1 MTTINFDK
9 LGKSIFELDSALP
22 VDDGFVLTA
31 VPDDTAHD
39 LTKNTLVP
47 LLEKVGL

>member
-1 MTTINFDK
+1 MTTIN
-9 LGKSIFELDSALP
+9 LDNGCGMYYDA
-22 VDDGFVLTA
+22 
-31 VPDDTAHD
+31 DDTAHD